1 MKAAAFLFV
10 FIGGGLGSM
19 MRFGVARVY
28 AYLKWPFS
36 FPLSTF
42 TSNVLASLLLAFLVV
57 LGVQQKSLSE
67 NQLHFWLIG
76 FCGGFSTFS
85 TFSLENWELYKGGH
99 YGWLIANVVFSV
111 VVGLLCFIVVAKS
124 FSATAQ

>member
-10 FIGGGLGSM
+10 FLGGGLGSM
-19 MRFGVARVY
+19 LRFAIARLF
-28 AYLKWPFS
+28 AWLKLPFS

-57 LGVQQKSLSE
+57 LGVQQKSLTE
-67 NQLHFWLIG
+67 NQVYFWLVG

-85 TFSLENWELYKGGH
+85 TFSMENWELYKNGD
-99 YGWLIANVVFSV
+99 YLWLTANVVLSV
-111 VVGLLCFIVVAKS
+111 VIGMLCFVVVVKH
-124 FSATAQ
+124 FSAAGQ